1 MHPLIKKILDP
12 PLYCKPP
19 VAVSVS
25 VFNLCVVLTRCHHRL
40 LTAGLSSEGP
50 TRVYANVNAKKRY
63 ELSGAFS
70 ENSVRY
76 ARLSSRSCV
85 MLLRLVFSSDGV
97 GVVRAL
103 TRVKIENRSRKRSHK
118 LYVIGVGRVR
128 TCPLYPD
135 SAFDSVTYD

>member
-1 MHPLIKKILDP
+1 MITTDSLIARTQILP
-12 PLYCKPP
+12 YFISKRLPFFHRYNLYCKPP

-25 VFNLCVVLTRCHHRL
+25 VFNLCVVLTRCPHRL
-40 LTAGLSSEGP
+40 LAAGLSSEGP

-70 ENSVRY
+70 ENSLY
-76 ARLSSRSCV
+76 
-85 MLLRLVFSSDGV
+85 MLRQV
-97 GVVRAL
+97 VVRAL

-118 LYVIGVGRVR
+118 LYVLGVGRVR

>member
-1 MHPLIKKILDP
+1 
-12 PLYCKPP
+12 
-19 VAVSVS
+19 
-25 VFNLCVVLTRCHHRL
+25 
-40 LTAGLSSEGP
+40 
-50 TRVYANVNAKKRY
+50 
-63 ELSGAFS
+63 
-70 ENSVRY
+70 
-76 ARLSSRSCV
+76 

-135 SAFDSVTYD
+135 SAFDSVTYDLAKTRLSESQAEAEEQTNHNPWN